1 MSDFENFLTYEVDNA
16 GERKKVIVEQ
26 KELQSLLHPEQV
38 LVIVREDLRRI
49 YIWKGAKSPVRKRF
63 ISVRVARDLQTEL
76 QNDSRYHRCK
86 IVSIDQGDELNEF
99 LNAFNLES
107 MEVTEKLE
115 DMRYVRNID
124 RGRTSEPNIFDTK
137 PKVEKKEKKKE
148 IPYFSPALQDISNE
162 PVKSSISLRP
172 IRQKERQMIKPSMIT
187 QAIGQSEEQGKRI
200 MEKIL
205 KTEVSENYERQN
217 LVLGHALYGAVSKNV
232 QVFGENVE
240 ATEWEVI
247 KKIPKKIIELENHKL
262 RIYCDINKGI
272 VEAMEILKKKEGK
285 KQDTKKIKPTI
296 NKTPKKKTE
305 QPSIDFNSW
314 TVKDLKS
321 YCVKNSIELPVR
333 VLKADI
339 IKLVKE
345 SLENNSKLQEKK
357 SPGTRQLPKIPK
369 AD

>member
-1 MSDFENFLTYEVDNA
+1 MSDFENFLTFEVENS
-16 GERKKVIVEQ
+16 GERKKIKIEQ
-26 KELQSLLHPEQV
+26 KELQNLLHPEQV

-63 ISVRVARDLQTEL
+63 ISVRIARDLQTEL

-124 RGRTSEPNIFDTK
+124 RGKIQETKIFNTK
-137 PKVEKKEKKKE
+137 PKTEKKEKTKE
-148 IPYFSPALQDISNE
+148 IPYISPALQDISNE
-162 PVKSSISLRP
+162 PVKSSISLRQ
-172 IRQKERQMIKPSMIT
+172 IRQKERQMINPSMIT
-187 QAIGQSEEQGKRI
+187 QAIGQSEEQRKRI

-205 KTEVSENYERQN
+205 KIKVSENYERQN
-217 LVLGHALYGAVSKNV
+217 LVLGHALYGAVLKNV
-232 QVFGENVE
+232 KIFGENIE

-262 RIYCDINKGI
+262 RIYCNIDKGL
-272 VEAMEILKKKEGK
+272 VEAIEILKKKEGK
-285 KQDTKKIKPTI
+285 KQDTKKIKPTVK
-296 NKTPKKKTE
+296 KTPKKKPE
-305 QPSIDFNSW
+305 PLIDYKSW
-314 TVKDLKS
+314 TVKDLKN
-321 YCVKNSIELPVR
+321 YCVKNSIEFPGR

-339 IKLVKE
+339 IKLIKE
-345 SLENNSKLQEKK
+345 SLKNNSKLPKK
-357 SPGTRQLPKIPK
+357 KTPRTRQLPKIPK